1 MYLIQVKNLNLFAK
15 EQLNPDFVKLNPQH
29 VVPTLKDGD
38 FVMWES
44 RAIATYLI
52 DTRSPN
58 NSLYPNDI
66 EKRAIIDQRLYFDAG
81 TFYPSIRAICVSY
94 L

>member
-1 MYLIQVKNLNLFAK
+1 MFAK
-15 EQLNPDFVKLNPQH
+15 EQLQPYFVKLNPQH

-44 RAIATYLI
+44 RAIATYLA
-52 DTRSPN
+52 DAKCPGNT
-58 NSLYPNDI
+58 LYPSDL

-81 TFYPSIRAICVSY
+81 TFYPSIRAICVSIHSKVDKENG
-94 L
+94 